1 MVKKDISLNK
11 NKTIVDSFIFRDFS
25 EYYHYIRHLSSSQ
38 KEKILSSLS
47 RREAK
52 NLENS
57 FRLGGWED
65 LLIRNDLDKKVSNF
79 KKKYNFDLLNS
90 RIKVMSKKSVYLD
103 KIIWEEII
111 KEISEFEDKHSS
123 YLIGGI
129 DAVNIDPKT
138 VLLIK
143 KGTQVNKN

>member
-1 MVKKDISLNK
+1 MVKKDISVNK
-11 NKTIVDSFIFRDFS
+11 DKTIVDSFIFRDFS
-25 EYYHYIRHLSSSQ
+25 EYYHYIRHFNHSQ

-65 LLIRNDLDKKVSNF
+65 LLIRNDLDKKVLSF
-79 KKKYNFDLLNS
+79 KKKYDFDLLGS
-90 RIKVMSKKSVYLD
+90 RIKVMNKKSVYLD
-103 KIIWEEII
+103 KSVWEEVL
-111 KEISEFEDKHSS
+111 KDISEFEEKHSL

-129 DAVNIDPKT
+129 DIINIDEKT

-143 KGTQVNKN
+143 KQKK